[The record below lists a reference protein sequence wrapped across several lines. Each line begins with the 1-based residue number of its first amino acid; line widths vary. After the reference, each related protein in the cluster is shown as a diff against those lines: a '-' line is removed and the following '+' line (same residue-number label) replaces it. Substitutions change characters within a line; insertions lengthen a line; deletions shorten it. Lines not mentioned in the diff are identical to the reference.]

1 TSTTVTLAVRIQQ
14 EDKELTSKLVLKLRM
29 SKYLKQKFRVLRDR
43 KMMPKIRATVKV
55 SMAHR
60 NNSRRLF
67 CGTSLHILEA
77 FQHALKRKHLETNG
91 NELQASVDQT
101 TEIA

>member
-1 TSTTVTLAVRIQQ
+1 
-14 EDKELTSKLVLKLRM
+14 
-29 SKYLKQKFRVLRDR
+29 
-43 KMMPKIRATVKV
+43 
-55 SMAHR
+55 MAHR

-101 TEIA
+101 TEIAVTMRKNIETDEMQGCKEQR